1 MFHHRAPID
10 FKEKIQIGGNM
21 SAQALLKNIST
32 ESSAHESGLLMTPYG
47 PVSRTCD
54 EFWTAKQ
61 RQLHSLHY
69 SNSYRASFKPE
80 LPDYFIRK
88 LTNPGDRVGDPFGG
102 RGTTL
107 LQASILGRKG
117 VSNDV
122 NPLSERLAYPK
133 VNPVSI
139 QEIQDRLEEIDFNA
153 PVDLSKEE
161 DMSMFYHE
169 QTYKELINLR
179 NYLKNNRDN
188 VDRFIEMTA
197 LSRLHGHSNG
207 FFSAY
212 SFPQISIPKVN
223 QEKINRT
230 RAADPDYREVKPRIL
245 KKAKT
250 SLKSGDVE
258 RTRRWGKYQKLTTGD
273 SRDLQEWASESVNL
287 VVTSPPFLNQV
298 DYVQDTWIESWF
310 CGIPRE
316 EVEGKI
322 VQTPDLEKWA
332 QFISDTLSELHRVVV
347 AGGYVAM
354 EVGEVRYQG
363 KMLNL
368 DEIVVNLT
376 ASKDYNLGQFK
387 VVEVLVQ
394 SQQFTKL
401 ANCFKVANNKLGT
414 NTNRIVLMEKI

>member
-1 MFHHRAPID
+1 
-10 FKEKIQIGGNM
+10 M
-21 SAQALLKNIST
+21 SAQALLKNITTGST
-32 ESSAHESGLLMTPYG
+32 PHESGQIMTPYG
-47 PVSRTCD
+47 PVNRICD

-69 SNSYRASFKPE
+69 ANSYRASFKPE
-80 LPDYFIRK
+80 LPNYFIQR
-88 LTNPGDRVGDPFGG
+88 LTNPGDVVGDPFGG

-107 LQASILGRKG
+107 LQSSILKRRGI
-117 VSNDV
+117 SNDV

-133 VNPVSI
+133 VNPVTV
-139 QEIQDRLEEIDFNA
+139 QEIEERLAEIDLSK

-161 DMSMFYHE
+161 DMSMFYHKD
-169 QTYKELINLR
+169 TYKELINLR
-179 NYLKNNRDN
+179 NYLRENRDN

-212 SFPQISIPKVN
+212 SFPQISIPKIN
-223 QEKINRT
+223 QIKINRT
-230 RAADPDYREVKPRIL
+230 RGADPDYREVKSRIL

-250 SLKSGDVE
+250 SLKSGNIE
-258 RTRRWGKYQKLTTGD
+258 ELRRWGKYQKITTGD
-273 SRDLQEWASESVNL
+273 SRELREWESESVNL

-298 DYVQDTWIESWF
+298 DYIQDTWIESWF
-310 CGIPRE
+310 CDIPRE
-316 EVEGKI
+316 LLEGKI

-347 AGGYVAM
+347 KGGYVAM
-354 EVGEVRYQG
+354 EVGEVKYQG
-363 KMLNL
+363 MLLNL

-376 ASKDYNLGQFK
+376 AAKNYNLGQFK